1 MGMAQVMT
9 VANKSIEADEF
20 ARALSDIFSEVE
32 IAGQRGVLEGVQ
44 AGIRT
49 GAKYW
54 RKYAKSA
61 FSGHVYK
68 KSGEEITSGAYAR
81 SISSRMVDKSKSHP
95 AGEVGSRKLPGLVHL
110 LEEGHARIGGGRVD
124 GVPHVAP
131 AAKIAFEEAEDAA
144 AKAVEEA
151 LK

>member
-1 MGMAQVMT
+1 MT
-9 VANKSIEADEF
+9 VGNKSVDADGF
-20 ARALSDIFSEVE
+20 ARALSDIFSEAE
-32 IAGQRGVLEGVQ
+32 IAGQRGVAAGVQ
-44 AGIRT
+44 TGIRV

-54 RKYAKSA
+54 RKFAKSA
-61 FSGHVYK
+61 FSGHTYR

-81 SISSRMVDKSKSHP
+81 SISSHMTDKSESHP

-110 LEEGHARIGGGRVD
+110 LEDGHARIGGGRVD

-131 AAKIAFEEAEDAA
+131 AAEIAFDAA
-144 AKAVEEA
+144 EKAAKEAVEEA